1 MRGNY
6 MYLGDGMSSLRT
18 KNFRDNSIIPR
29 LSIRVPEISNLLK
42 VAGPSDRQVKMI
54 MNGFSEGT
62 PGSRPSARITL
73 VNLNSAI
80 VNKILLYLKNRG
92 PEDRF

>member
-42 VAGPSDRQVKMI
+42 VAGPSDRHH
-54 MNGFSEGT
+54 EW
-62 PGSRPSARITL
+62 
-73 VNLNSAI
+73 
-80 VNKILLYLKNRG
+80 ILGGDTR
-92 PEDRF
+92 E